1 VSTTVGTKALQQRPR
16 QPMSM
21 LEPNEHRH
29 EGSTTKTSPNH
40 VSTTVGTKAL
50 QQRPRQPM
58 SMLELDEHR
67 HEGSTSKTFPNHVS
81 TTVGTKAYNKSLAT
95 ATYVSTHE
103 R

>member
-1 VSTTVGTKALQQRPR
+1 
-16 QPMSM
+16 MSM
-21 LEPNEHRH
+21 LELNEHRH
-29 EGSTTKTSPNH
+29 EGSTTKTFPNH

-58 SMLELDEHR
+58 SILELNEHR
-67 HEGSTSKTFPNHVS
+67 HEGSTTKTFPNHVS